1 MMMAEHKRNHRIPL
15 ANIINPRIENGGFW
29 GGNVNRL
36 VFNDSS
42 AKNKKLMYTFDESE
56 DIASALQYLNAILPN
71 LQVSIEYNA
80 AKNKYVKAK

>member
-36 VFNDSS
+36 VFNDAS